1 MVHGTCG
8 IMVMYLLYKFNV
20 MVKCM
25 CYMYLGS
32 NCYFVTIASLSGGH
46 YRAYIISG
54 VGPSEVGL
62 SHAASIIDG
71 IVQYPRNRYCITGPS
86 GQYQPF

>member
-1 MVHGTCG
+1 
-8 IMVMYLLYKFNV
+8 MYMLYVSWIQLLFRA
-20 MVKCM
+20 
-25 CYMYLGS
+25 
-32 NCYFVTIASLSGGH
+32 IASLSGGH